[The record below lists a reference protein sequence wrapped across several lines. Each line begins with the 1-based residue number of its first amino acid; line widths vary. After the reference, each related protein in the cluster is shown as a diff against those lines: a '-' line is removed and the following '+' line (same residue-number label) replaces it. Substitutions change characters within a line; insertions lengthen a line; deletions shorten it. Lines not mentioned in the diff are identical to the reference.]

1 MKSTRE
7 DAKAQGYGIFIYD
20 SGDWGYKDENGHYHL
35 IRDGEELTKGVKAKW
50 GYIYDSGDWEY
61 KDTDGYI
68 HLFRDG
74 EELTKNVKAKQV
86 HNPDLNGD
94 WHYVDTEGKLHLIER
109 NQ

>member
-1 MKSTRE
+1 MILTRE

-35 IRDGEELTKGVKAKW
+35 IRDGEELTK
-50 GYIYDSGDWEY
+50 
-61 KDTDGYI
+61 
-68 HLFRDG
+68 
-74 EELTKNVKAKQV
+74 NVKAKQV
-86 HNPDLNGD
+86 YNPDLNGD